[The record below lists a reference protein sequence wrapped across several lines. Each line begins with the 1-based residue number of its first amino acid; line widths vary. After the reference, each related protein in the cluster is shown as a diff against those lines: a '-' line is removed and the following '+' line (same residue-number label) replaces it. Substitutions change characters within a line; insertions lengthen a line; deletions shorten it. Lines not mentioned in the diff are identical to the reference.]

1 MGDTNHGNGA
11 GGAGDTGADD
21 NKANATADEAD
32 TAKQNGAKDDA
43 GDDAGGDAGDD
54 DTGSDDGDDQGKGDS
69 KKGSDDADDDT
80 EDDEDDGEE
89 PELRKP
95 KHGAS
100 NAEWAAWRAQE
111 KAKAAKSA
119 KDTKQTDKKDK
130 SGDDSKGDDVDDED
144 EDGLSPEDR
153 AAFDKRIEKKLKP
166 FQERAAEQE
175 VEASIATFVK
185 DNPDFAPFAAKA
197 KRFAM
202 HPSRQSV
209 PIKSIFYEVA
219 GDKLMRIGAQRAK
232 QADDKAKKTKTGG
245 GSTGGDQQGDKSYK
259 DMPLKD
265 FEKELEAVKTGGRR

>member
-1 MGDTNHGNGA
+1 MGDTNHGNGG

-21 NKANATADEAD
+21 NKANETVDEAD
-32 TAKQNGAKDDA
+32 TTQKSGAKDDA
-43 GDDAGGDAGDD
+43 GDDSGDAGDD
-54 DTGSDDGDDQGKGDS
+54 SGSDDGDDQGKGDS

-80 EDDEDDGEE
+80 EDDVDDGAE

-111 KAKAAKSA
+111 KAKASKS
-119 KDTKQTDKKDK
+119 KDTKQTDKNK
-130 SGDDSKGDDVDDED
+130 SGDDTKGDDDVDDED
-144 EDGLSPEDR
+144 DDGLSPEDA
-153 AAFDKRIEKKLKP
+153 AAFDKRIEKHLKP
-166 FQERAAEQE
+166 YKEQAAEQE
-175 VEASIATFVK
+175 VDGAIATFLK
-185 DNPDFAPFAAKA
+185 DNPDFTPFAAKA

-232 QADDKAKKTKTGG
+232 AADDKAKKTKTGG
-245 GSTGGDQQGDKSYK
+245 GSASVDQQGSKSYK

>member
-1 MGDTNHGNGA
+1 MVRANRNIMGATNDNNG

-21 NKANATADEAD
+21 QEVNETVDEAD
-32 TAKQNGAKDDA
+32 TTKNSGAKDDA
-43 GDDAGGDAGDD
+43 DGSSSDAGDGS
-54 DTGSDDGDDQGKGDS
+54 GSDDGEDDGEGDS
-69 KKGSDDADDDT
+69 KKGSDNAGDDT
-80 EDDEDDGEE
+80 KDDEDDGAE

-111 KAKAAKSA
+111 KSKAKAAD
-119 KDTKQTDKKDK
+119 KDKK
-130 SGDDSKGDDVDDED
+130 SGDDSNGDDVDDED

-153 AAFDKRIEKKLKP
+153 AAFDKRIEKKLQP

-219 GDKLMRIGAQRAK
+219 GEKLMRIGAQRAK
-232 QADDKAKKTKTGG
+232 AADAKSKQTKTGG
-245 GSTGGDQQGDKSYK
+245 GSTGGDQTGNKSYK